1 MTTRSIQV
9 ISIVILVMFELCS
22 IRAQNPYATF
32 EYGNEWIQSNLTH
45 YEFFIEED
53 GIYDLVLEANFF
65 EADNPCNYKIYRLGS
80 EVATFTRIDDNG
92 NSHILFYGEKNRGQL
107 DQALY
112 EEGNQ
117 LNPDYSLF
125 SDKAA
130 YYLVSNT
137 DSDCNRLSLSDQ
149 PEETDAIT
157 YEHFWYTEQQI
168 FNEYYFKPKVGV
180 NLDLQSSEFDVGEGF
195 GSALSNDHRFL
206 IRTVDV
212 STNAPNAVLNI
223 RFAGNVVE
231 HDIEVIWND
240 VVIDQIEVSGYGVE
254 EREYSIPVEQLL
266 QTNELTIQ
274 ANNGDLDKLTIASYS
289 LRYPREATVVL
300 PEISIELDPSES
312 IRSLPI
318 DTSRIA
324 VIIDRENQIIYQS
337 FQHKLLEIQSSVQ
350 PIHLFSASQPIGIS
364 SDQLTPV
371 QFTDYQTE
379 DPSYVI
385 LTNDDLRETTMTG
398 EDEIEAYASY
408 RSSEVGGGHTVLI
421 VDVLDLYRQFAFGQ
435 RSHPLAIKQFV
446 QSISS
451 NWTSVEGFFIV
462 GKGRDYYTI
471 RSERQKQ
478 DIVEFVPTYGSPGSD
493 NLLISDNASIAPLF
507 PIGRLAAQNPQDV
520 KLYLD
525 KIKMHEQQAPSEI
538 DPVWRKR
545 VLHLSGGS
553 SDIVDAVAFLLQDLE
568 ELIEQSAIGA
578 SVETFR
584 KTSAAPIQPAQTKDL
599 LKRINDGVSLITFL
613 GHSSPGT
620 FDFSLEEPSAYDNI
634 GQLPFIIS
642 LGCHSGNIHSE
653 GFGLSEQFVLEP
665 EKGAIA
671 FLASSS
677 SNYLDV
683 QYLTGRILYLLLGD
697 NFHNQPVGRALQE
710 ILILTDQLDAS
721 SLALNEQFTL
731 HGDPLVQISFAAF
744 PDLQVDESSAF
755 TEPAIITSTI
765 DSFQFAVD
773 IINAGKSLKDSVS
786 IVLTYLNDSD
796 SILYQLTEKMP
807 IPAFSNQ
814 LKVSFPAPGLTSIGD
829 NRIVVTIDPENKID
843 EGSMFAEEN
852 NQFVNTAGI
861 PDYRFEV
868 LDQVIRAVYPEHMSI
883 VNTNTVHI
891 KASTSNALT
900 AKGDYLLEIDTTI
913 LFNSPILESE
923 TITNVSGLIEWD
935 VDLPLDETVYY
946 WKVSNGDQNVQNKS
960 AEQVQS
966 FLYSSTSEKGWNQ
979 SHFYQ
984 YTEDEYSGLV
994 LGENR
999 QLQFDTSG
1007 FYISIHNRI
1016 YNPAVPPGYQFNF
1029 ENFAA
1034 SVNPWLFLDAGI
1046 AVVVGDQLDG
1056 SALLNEGGG
1065 FGSVFDTSESS
1076 RRVFGFKTETTE
1088 QRSILLDFLK
1098 QIPTGQYV
1106 FLFTV
1111 IQDENSKLYGENWLA
1126 DQQAIGDN
1134 IISYLESEGATHIN
1148 GLTESGTL
1156 PYNFIYQKDVGPLGE
1171 AIAKNLNQS
1180 IRTDVFIPR
1189 LTIRGDMQTN
1199 TIGPAKQWISASL
1212 ELFKEESDTLQFV
1225 IVGIEDNGEETV
1237 LLTTSNAQFNLTDID
1252 ALLYPY
1258 IKVIIK
1264 LEDGIDR
1271 TASQLNHLRIFYEG
1285 LPDLALDPIR
1295 YSEFS
1300 NGNDGEISIG
1310 MGITN
1315 TSMAPMPSTEVS
1327 YSLSNTNGIY
1337 LERTQD
1343 IPALDIDGVYEET
1356 ISFDAELVQ
1365 PNTILKLELNP
1376 SQSPAEL
1383 YHFNNVAVSEIDAIA
1398 DIVAPV
1404 LDVTFDGAHIQ
1415 NGEIVSPNPII
1426 VFEVR
1431 DEDRT
1436 NPVSSVNQFGITI
1449 RKPDGRLINVIEIGD
1464 ELSLKSGEDNLSSQL
1479 VYTPEFEEGDYQLTA
1494 TVFDAAANESSEYQ
1508 VIFKVI
1514 TRKTISELTFYPN
1527 PMKEAMRFEYFV
1539 TGELD
1544 FEIHVYNAAGKLVK
1558 QFRDEELGSGGGG
1571 MRESAEWN
1579 GTDDAGNLM
1588 PSGVYTYRIMY
1599 DENDPSYLDFLTA
1612 TGQAAAGQFVIIR

>member
-1 MTTRSIQV
+1 MTSQYIKV
-9 ISIVILVMFELCS
+9 IGFLFLVMFELSS
-22 IRAQNPYATF
+22 IRAQSPYTTF
-32 EYGNEWIQSNLTH
+32 EYGNEWIKSDLPH
-45 YEFFIEED
+45 YEFFIEKD
-53 GIYDLVLEANFF
+53 GIYDIVVEATFF
-65 EADNPCNYKIYRLGS
+65 ENDNPCSYKIYRLGF
-80 EVATFTRIDDNG
+80 EVASYQTVDEDG
-92 NSHILFYGEKNRGQL
+92 NMHILFYGEKNRGQL

-130 YYLVSNT
+130 YYLVT
-137 DSDCNRLSLSDQ
+137 DTESDCNRLSLSAQ
-149 PEETDAIT
+149 PETTDAIP
-157 YEHFWYTEQQI
+157 YEYFWFTEKRI
-168 FNEYYFKPKVGV
+168 FNEFYLKPKVGE

-206 IRTVDV
+206 VRTVDV
-212 STNAPNAVLNI
+212 SSSATNAILNI
-223 RFAGNVVE
+223 RFAGNVTE
-231 HDIEVIWND
+231 HDIDVIWND
-240 VVIDQIEVSGYGVE
+240 IVVDNIQVSGYGVE

-266 QTNELTIQ
+266 QTNELNIKT
-274 ANNGDLDKLTIASYS
+274 NNGDLDKLTIASYS
-289 LRYPREATVVL
+289 LRYPQVATTVL
-300 PEISIELDPSES
+300 PEMSIELDPSES
-312 IRSLPI
+312 IRSIPI
-318 DTSRIA
+318 DASKIA
-324 VIIDRENQIIYQS
+324 VVIDRENQIIYHS
-337 FQHKLLEIQSSVQ
+337 FQHDMIEIQPSVQ
-350 PIHLFSASQPIGIS
+350 PIQLVSTTQPIPIS
-364 SDQLTPV
+364 TDQLTKI
-371 QFTDYQTE
+371 QIKDYQSE
-379 DPSYVI
+379 DPTYVI
-385 LTNDDLRETTMTG
+385 LTNKDLRETTMTG
-398 EDEIEAYASY
+398 EDEIAAYASY
-408 RSSEVGGGHTVLI
+408 RSSEEGGSHTVLI
-421 VDVLDLYRQFAFGQ
+421 VDIQDLYRQFAFGQ
-435 RSHPLAIKQFV
+435 RSHPMAIKQFV

-451 NWTSVEGFFIV
+451 NWTSVEGFFII

-471 RSERQKQ
+471 RAEQQKQ
-478 DIVEFVPTYGSPGSD
+478 DIIEFVPTYGSPGSD
-493 NLLISDNASIAPLF
+493 NLLISDHGSIAPLY
-507 PIGRLAAQNPQDV
+507 PIGRLAAQSPQDV

-525 KIKMHEQQAPSEI
+525 KIKIHEHQDPSDI
-538 DPVWRKR
+538 DLVWRKR

-553 SDIVDAVAFLLQDLE
+553 TDIVDAVAFFLEDLE
-568 ELIEQSAIGA
+568 ELIEQSTIGA

-731 HGDPLVQISFAAF
+731 HGDPLIQLSYAAF

-755 TEPAIITSTI
+755 TEPAIITTTI

-786 IVLTYLNDSD
+786 ILLTYLNDSD
-796 SILYQLTEKMP
+796 SILYQLTQKIP
-807 IPAFSNQ
+807 IPTFSNQ
-814 LKVSFPAPGLTSIGD
+814 LKLSFPAPGLTSIGN
-829 NRIVVTIDPENKID
+829 NRIVVTIDPDNRID

-861 PDYRFEV
+861 TDYRFEV

-883 VNTNTVHI
+883 VNSNNLNI

-900 AKGDYLLEIDTTI
+900 VKADYLLEIDTTI
-913 LFNSPILESE
+913 LFTSPMFESK

-935 VDLPLDETVYY
+935 IDLPLDETVYY

-960 AEQVQS
+960 NDQVQS
-966 FLYSSTSEKGWNQ
+966 FLYSSTNEEGWNQ

-984 YTEDEYSGLV
+984 YTEDQYSGLV

-1034 SVNPWLFLDAGI
+1034 TVNPWLFLDAGI

-1056 SALLNEGGG
+1056 AALLNEGGD

-1111 IQDENSKLYGENWLA
+1111 IQDENSKLYGKNWLA
-1126 DQQAIGDN
+1126 DQQLIGDN

-1148 GLTESGTL
+1148 GLTENGTL

-1171 AIAKNLNQS
+1171 AIAEDLNQS

-1189 LTIRGDMQTN
+1189 LTIGGDMQTN
-1199 TIGPAKQWISASL
+1199 AIGPAQQWISASL
-1212 ELFKEESDTLQFV
+1212 DLFKEESDSLRFV
-1225 IVGIEDNGEETV
+1225 IVGIEDTGEETV
-1237 LLTTSNAQFNLTDID
+1237 LLTTSRAQFDLTGID
-1252 ALLYPY
+1252 ALMYPY
-1258 IKVIIK
+1258 IKLIIK
-1264 LEDGIDR
+1264 MEDGVDR
-1271 TASQLNHLRIFYEG
+1271 TASQLDHLRIFYEG

-1300 NGNDGEISIG
+1300 NGNDGEIKIG

-1315 TSMAPMPSTEVS
+1315 TSMTAMPSTEVS

-1337 LERTQD
+1337 FEKTQGV
-1343 IPALDIDGVYEET
+1343 PALDIDGFFEET
-1356 ISFDAELVQ
+1356 LSLDVELVK
-1365 PNTILKLELNP
+1365 PNSILKLELNP
-1376 SQSPAEL
+1376 SDNPAEL
-1383 YHFNNVAVSEIDAIA
+1383 FHFNNVAVTQIDAIT
-1398 DIVAPV
+1398 DMVAPV
-1404 LDVTFDGAHIQ
+1404 LDVTFDGVRIQ

-1436 NPVSSVNQFGITI
+1436 KPVTSVNQFGITI
-1449 RKPDGRLINVIEIGD
+1449 RKPDGSLINVIEIGD

-1494 TVFDAAANESSEYQ
+1494 TVFDAAANESLEYQ

-1514 TRKTISELTFYPN
+1514 TRKTLSKLTTFPN
-1527 PMKEAMRFEYFV
+1527 PMREGMRFEYFV
-1539 TGELD
+1539 TGELE
-1544 FEIHVYNAAGKLVK
+1544 FEIHVYNADGKLIK
-1558 QFRDEELGSGGGG
+1558 QFRDEELGNGGGG
-1571 MRESAEWN
+1571 MQESAIWD
-1579 GTDDAGNLM
+1579 GVDDAGNLV
-1588 PSGVYTYRIMY
+1588 PSGVYTYRIVY
-1599 DENDPSYLDFLTA
+1599 DENDPSYIDFLTA
-1612 TGQAAAGQFVIIR
+1612 ASQAAAGQFIIIR